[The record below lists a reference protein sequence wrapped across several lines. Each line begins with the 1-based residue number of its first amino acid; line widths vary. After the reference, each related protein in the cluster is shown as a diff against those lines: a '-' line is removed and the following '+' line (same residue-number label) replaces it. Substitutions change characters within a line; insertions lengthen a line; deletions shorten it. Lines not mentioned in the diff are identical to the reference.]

1 MLETLARWLTGI
13 FISLAIGQLITLL
26 FLKWVRNHYKI
37 ELGSA
42 TSPGIPAYV
51 IGLVE
56 RLFFT
61 IIVAF
66 NISATAIA
74 MIGWLT
80 VRWSPT
86 GIARAGRVPR
96 TSHRQHCLPYSGEW
110 SPCCSRYSV
119 ASFARVRY
127 ASGKNAGT

>member
-1 MLETLARWLTGI
+1 METLARWSTGM
-13 FISLAIGQLITLL
+13 FVSLAIGQLVTGL
-26 FLKWVRNHYKI
+26 FLKSVRNHYKI
-37 ELGSA
+37 ELGSS

-80 VRWSPT
+80 VKMVSNWNRT
-86 GIARAGRVPR
+86 GGSSSADFAPAALSALLGGMVSMLFALLGGLI
-96 TSHRQHCLPYSGEW
+96 CSGQIRFW
-110 SPCCSRYSV
+110 
-119 ASFARVRY
+119 
-127 ASGKNAGT
+127 